1 MKIANINM
9 QEGAGE
15 SCCKSNRQF
24 SYFRLPLRIQMY
36 ATFFSILFATLGL
49 VSCSTPSR
57 NLSFSNSNEAI
68 EECRAFLKELK
79 EKDKPEI
86 NSFISDMKYWGQLSD
101 SAICCIRKDT
111 VQKPHYFPMSSFSHL
126 DDSIRTELTRLALS
140 KERSYTDVL
149 QLKIELSAYAEDTS
163 IIAAKS
169 EAEPFFNA
177 LEKQAAFKDDKQL
190 IAKYQQFLSRTLK
203 NGIRKKAELMDF
215 IKEEDCFFKGFL
227 SNMHKLSSHSLS
239 EITHSTE
246 EVCALIYQNSGTPEL
261 TSKDAV
267 IYMAMR
273 TNQRLLLNAQV
284 CIKDVKGGRAKQATQ
299 YSAYIWM
306 VSQPFVLID
315 DFGLALL
322 TESQMATFKHVA
334 QDAQP
339 TINKLNA
346 RLNTKEKS
354 AFVPLLLKLY
364 ISNY

>member
-36 ATFFSILFATLGL
+36 VTFFSILFATLGL

-68 EECRAFLKELK
+68 GECRSFLKELK
-79 EKDKPEI
+79 EKDKAEI
-86 NSFISDMKYWGQLSD
+86 SSFISDMKYWSQLSD

-111 VQKPHYFPMSSFSHL
+111 VQKPHYYPMNSFSHL

-149 QLKIELSAYAEDTS
+149 QLKMELSAYTEDS
-163 IIAAKS
+163 SLIAAKA

-177 LEKQAAFKDDKQL
+177 IEKQVGFKDKKRL
-190 IAKYQQFLSRTLK
+190 IIEYQHFLSKTLK
-203 NGIRKKAELMDF
+203 NGIHKKAELLDF
-215 IKEEDCFFKGFL
+215 IKEEDGYFKAFL
-227 SNMHKLSSHSLS
+227 ANMHKLGSHSLS

-246 EVCALIYQNSGTPEL
+246 EICALIYKSSGTSEL

-267 IYMAMR
+267 IYMTMR
-273 TNQRLLLNAQV
+273 TNQRLLLNAQA
-284 CIKDVKGGRAKQATQ
+284 CIKDVKGGRAKQASQ

-306 VSQPFVLID
+306 VSQPFILID

-322 TESQMATFKHVA
+322 TENQKAAFKQVA

-364 ISNY
+364 IANY

>member
-1 MKIANINM
+1 MKSFNINR
-9 QEGAGE
+9 QEYAE
-15 SCCKSNRQF
+15 RNCRNTKRQF
-24 SYFRLPLRIQMY
+24 SYFRMPLRIQMY
-36 ATFFSILFATLGL
+36 ATIFSTLFATLGF

-57 NLSFSNSNEAI
+57 NLSFSDSNEAI
-68 EECRAFLKELK
+68 EECRSFLKELK
-79 EKDKPEI
+79 EKDKVEI
-86 NSFISDMKYWGQLSD
+86 TSFIFDMKYWSQLSD

-111 VQKPHYFPMSSFSHL
+111 VEKLHYFPMSTLSHL

-149 QLKIELSAYAEDTS
+149 QLKMELSAYAEDS
-163 IIAAKS
+163 SLIAAKA

-177 LEKQAAFKDDKQL
+177 IEKQVGFKDDKQL
-190 IAKYQQFLSRTLK
+190 IIEYQEFLSRTLK
-203 NGIRKKAELMDF
+203 NGIHKKAELMDF
-215 IKEEDCFFKGFL
+215 IKEEDSYFKAFL
-227 SNMHKLSSHSLS
+227 ANMHKLESRSLS

-246 EVCALIYQNSGTPEL
+246 EVCALIYKSSGTSEL

-267 IYMAMR
+267 IYMAIR

-284 CIKDVKGGRAKQATQ
+284 CIKDVKGGRAKQASQ

-306 VSQPFVLID
+306 VSQPFILID

-322 TESQMATFKHVA
+322 TESQKNIFKQVA

-346 RLNTKEKS
+346 RLNSKEKS

-364 ISNY
+364 IANY

>member
-1 MKIANINM
+1 M
-9 QEGAGE
+9 
-15 SCCKSNRQF
+15 
-24 SYFRLPLRIQMY
+24 
-36 ATFFSILFATLGL
+36 
-49 VSCSTPSR
+49 
-57 NLSFSNSNEAI
+57 
-68 EECRAFLKELK
+68 
-79 EKDKPEI
+79 
-86 NSFISDMKYWGQLSD
+86 
-101 SAICCIRKDT
+101 
-111 VQKPHYFPMSSFSHL
+111 
-126 DDSIRTELTRLALS
+126 
-140 KERSYTDVL
+140 
-149 QLKIELSAYAEDTS
+149 KIELSAYAEDTS

-364 ISNY
+364 IANY

>member
-169 EAEPFFNA
+169 EA
-177 LEKQAAFKDDKQL
+177 
-190 IAKYQQFLSRTLK
+190 
-203 NGIRKKAELMDF
+203 
-215 IKEEDCFFKGFL
+215 
-227 SNMHKLSSHSLS
+227 
-239 EITHSTE
+239 
-246 EVCALIYQNSGTPEL
+246 
-261 TSKDAV
+261 
-267 IYMAMR
+267 
-273 TNQRLLLNAQV
+273 
-284 CIKDVKGGRAKQATQ
+284 
-299 YSAYIWM
+299 
-306 VSQPFVLID
+306 
-315 DFGLALL
+315 
-322 TESQMATFKHVA
+322 
-334 QDAQP
+334 
-339 TINKLNA
+339 
-346 RLNTKEKS
+346 
-354 AFVPLLLKLY
+354 
-364 ISNY
+364 

>member
-1 MKIANINM
+1 M
-9 QEGAGE
+9 
-15 SCCKSNRQF
+15 
-24 SYFRLPLRIQMY
+24 
-36 ATFFSILFATLGL
+36 
-49 VSCSTPSR
+49 
-57 NLSFSNSNEAI
+57 
-68 EECRAFLKELK
+68 
-79 EKDKPEI
+79 
-86 NSFISDMKYWGQLSD
+86 
-101 SAICCIRKDT
+101 
-111 VQKPHYFPMSSFSHL
+111 
-126 DDSIRTELTRLALS
+126 
-140 KERSYTDVL
+140 
-149 QLKIELSAYAEDTS
+149 KIELSAYAEDTS

-284 CIKDVKGGRAKQATQ
+284 CIKDVKGGQIGRA
-299 YSAYIWM
+299 
-306 VSQPFVLID
+306 
-315 DFGLALL
+315 
-322 TESQMATFKHVA
+322 HV
-334 QDAQP
+334 
-339 TINKLNA
+339 
-346 RLNTKEKS
+346 
-354 AFVPLLLKLY
+354 
-364 ISNY
+364 